1 MPRNGMARSCGKLF
15 DFWEGTAH
23 VFSTIA
29 APCHI
34 PTSSW
39 GIPISLHPHQDLSL
53 LVYLKT
59 VILMVVQWDLTVVLI
74 CVPLWLIMLYIFSCA
89 HWPNVSIPWW
99 NIYSNALLIF
109 NIFNWRIIALQCCVG
124 FCHTTTWI
132 SSKYTY
138 APSLLNTPSHSSRLS
153 QSTSLSSWW
162 YRATF
167 H

>member
-1 MPRNGMARSCGKLF
+1 MTRSCGKLF

-74 CVPLWLIMLYIFSCA
+74 CVPL
-89 HWPNVSIPWW
+89 
-99 NIYSNALLIF
+99 
-109 NIFNWRIIALQCCVG
+109 
-124 FCHTTTWI
+124 
-132 SSKYTY
+132 
-138 APSLLNTPSHSSRLS
+138 
-153 QSTSLSSWW
+153 
-162 YRATF
+162 
-167 H
+167 